1 MNQRLLLNLLMLIV
15 VLGLVATVVYKPGI
29 EVPTENASLTTLN
42 SGDINHIGIIRADG
56 TVKFER
62 RDATWWVTGDH
73 PMPADQHQVDRLLY
87 LSELRPVRS
96 YPSSELDVKQLRLEP
111 ASVIVL
117 LNDTE
122 LHFGATEPL
131 DSLRYVRSADR
142 VSLINDNI
150 QNILQ
155 GSRIQFASRKLLP
168 EGADIVGLTIPNLKL
183 TKTEAGRWLSEP
195 EPKHTSADAVPK
207 LLTAWTTTS
216 ALRVS
221 NYQTS
226 EHNTPVRIELANGEH
241 LQFELRQSDNETV
254 LARPDLGL
262 QYHLFESTAKGLFE
276 LEQPAA
282 ESAVEP
288 VDAEASE

>member
-1 MNQRLLLNLLMLIV
+1 MNQRLLLNLLMLII
-15 VLGLVATVVYKPGI
+15 VLGLVALVIYKPGI
-29 EVPTENASLTTLN
+29 EAPIENAPLTTLSSAEIN
-42 SGDINHIGIIRADG
+42 RIDIVRVDG
-56 TVKFER
+56 ALKLER
-62 RDATWWVTGDH
+62 RDNSWWVTGDH
-73 PMPADQHQVDRLLY
+73 PIPADQHQVDMLLR
-87 LSELRPVRS
+87 LSELRPARN
-96 YPSSELDVKQLRLEP
+96 YPSSELDVKQLHLDP

-131 DSLRYVRSADR
+131 DNLRYVRIADR
-142 VSLINDNI
+142 VSLINDNV

-183 TKTEAGRWLSEP
+183 TKTEAGRWLTEP
-195 EPKHTSADAVPK
+195 EPEHTSADAVPK

-241 LQFELRQSDNETV
+241 LQFELRQSGNETV

-262 QYHLFESTAKGLFE
+262 QYHLFESSAKGLFE

-288 VDAEASE
+288 ADAEASE